1 MKHGQVHFAADDV
14 SHGYVRS
21 TSCMGNQLLRQSL
34 GKGRLRCHFTVHVI
48 EVLDVGSGTDFLGHN
63 AGVNATDLR

>member
-1 MKHGQVHFAADDV
+1 
-14 SHGYVRS
+14 VRS